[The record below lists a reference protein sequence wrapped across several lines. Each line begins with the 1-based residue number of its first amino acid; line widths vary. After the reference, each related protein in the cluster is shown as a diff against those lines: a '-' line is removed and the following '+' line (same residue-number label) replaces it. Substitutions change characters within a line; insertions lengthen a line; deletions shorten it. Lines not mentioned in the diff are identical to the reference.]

1 MVNCCKL
8 SYFQQLQNFNV
19 AHRCR
24 WCVIGLYLFKLNNR
38 KMQNVFKVNN
48 KNPRTT
54 SLIYVK
60 RRRQG
65 RLMTKTSAMIEVP
78 IIEWLEFNAS
88 TLIKYLLPHKSF
100 SIAHCVKSVQ
110 IRSYFWS
117 VFSCIWIEYVNLR
130 IQSEYR
136 KIWTRNNCVFGHFS
150 RSENYS

>member
-88 TLIKYLLPHKSF
+88 TLIRYLLPHKSCPWSLREKCPNTELF
-100 SIAHCVKSVQ
+100 LVCIFLYLDWIRISPYSIQ
-110 IRSYFWS
+110 I
-117 VFSCIWIEYVNLR
+117 
-130 IQSEYR
+130 Q
-136 KIWTRNNCVFGHFS
+136 
-150 RSENYS
+150 ENMDQK

>member
-1 MVNCCKL
+1 
-8 SYFQQLQNFNV
+8 
-19 AHRCR
+19 
-24 WCVIGLYLFKLNNR
+24 
-38 KMQNVFKVNN
+38 MQNVFKVNN

-54 SLIYVK
+54 SLTYVK
-60 RRRQG
+60 RRWQG
-65 RLMTKTSAMIEVP
+65 RLMTNTSPMIEVP

-150 RSENYS
+150 RSVYLIQFSCICCLLKFCSCILQFVQNSSSK